1 MVAVAGT
8 YTIPSTEPPEPS
20 LPPPPPRAS
29 AQGALFPFETLYGP
43 GALIMAVTFDRLPRR
58 RCQGCNSRRICFQ
71 IRVGELLAS
80 SALCAKCWGIR
91 R

>member
-1 MVAVAGT
+1 
-8 YTIPSTEPPEPS
+8 
-20 LPPPPPRAS
+20 
-29 AQGALFPFETLYGP
+29 
-43 GALIMAVTFDRLPRR
+43 MAVTFDRLERRR
-58 RCQGCNSRRICFQ
+58 RCQGCNNRRICFQ